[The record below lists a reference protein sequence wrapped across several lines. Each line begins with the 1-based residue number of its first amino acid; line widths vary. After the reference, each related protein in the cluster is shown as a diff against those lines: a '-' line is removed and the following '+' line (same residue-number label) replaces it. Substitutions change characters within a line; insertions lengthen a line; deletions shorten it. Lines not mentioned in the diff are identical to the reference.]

1 MSETLI
7 PPPPK
12 TRPVLPKTG
21 LGLAALTAI
30 VVGSM
35 IGSGIFA
42 LPSQMAGSAAPGPL
56 LIGWA
61 VTGVG
66 MLMLAFVFQTL
77 ASRKPEVDG
86 GVYGY
91 ARAGF
96 GNYIGF
102 TSAFGYWMS
111 AWVGNVAYLVL
122 LFSTLGYFFPAF
134 EGGATVPAIIGAS
147 VVLWIVHA
155 MTLRGIQTA
164 AFVNVVVTIAKVVPI
179 LVFIAIAAVGFKAGL
194 FTADFWGKTTQI
206 DGAPLGDTMTQV
218 KNMMLVTVWVFIGI
232 EGAAVYSQRA
242 AKRSDVGRATVLGF
256 AGVLA
261 LLLLV
266 NLLSY
271 GLMAQ
276 ADLAGVADPSMAGVL
291 ENEVGSWGA
300 AFISIGLVISLLGAL
315 IAWVMLCVE
324 ILRLP
329 AIDNVMPKALAR
341 ENKHGAPANALWL
354 TNLCVQALLLWTL
367 ANESTYTNLVYLATS
382 LILLPYLW
390 SAAYQVLLAVR
401 GETYESGRRRTR
413 DLIIGVVALGYAV
426 WLVYAGGWQYL
437 LIAALF
443 YLAGHRAVHLG
454 PPGKP
459 PARLHQSRA
468 GCRRRRHV
476 DIGRGGPADGHRQ
489 PVCPV
494 IGRKTMNTSESQL
507 GVWSEAGRLRRVMV
521 CAPGLAHQR
530 LTPENCNELLFDD
543 VIWLQQARRD
553 HFDFVAKMVDRGVE
567 VLELQDLLAEVVA
580 LPEARRWLLDRKVT
594 DDLVGSG
601 LTHEIRAWL
610 SELPA
615 ERLAE
620 FLIGGVAYQDVP
632 DEVAGSFLSA
642 FRELDP
648 AGFVLRPLPN
658 TQFMRDNTAWI
669 FHGSRPGGVLTL
681 ATFSVVAAGVVLTVS
696 PLAHGLGFTPLPW
709 QFTALV
715 ALTVAY
721 LLQLE
726 VTKTMFY
733 AEPLRLAGQSHRTRG
748 REHRVHRRAARFSH
762 PGRLPSPALP
772 A

>member
-1 MSETLI
+1 MSETVLSK
-7 PPPPK
+7 PPEA
-12 TRPVLPKTG
+12 RPSVARRG
-21 LGLAALTAI
+21 LGLAALVAI

-42 LPSQMAGSAAPGPL
+42 LPSQMAASAAPGPL
-56 LIGWA
+56 LIGWV

-77 ASRKPEVDG
+77 ASRKPDVDG

-122 LFSTLGYFFPAF
+122 LFSTLGYFFPVF

-147 VVLWIVHA
+147 IVLWVVHA

-164 AFVNVVVTIAKVVPI
+164 AFVNVIVTIAKVVPI
-179 LVFIAIAAVGFKAGL
+179 LVFIAIAVVGFKAGL

-206 DGAPLGDTMTQV
+206 DGAPLGDTMSQV
-218 KNMMLVTVWVFIGI
+218 KSMMLVTVWVFIGI

-256 AGVLA
+256 GAVLA

-276 ADLAGVADPSMAGVL
+276 AELAGVPDPSMAGVL
-291 ENEVGSWGA
+291 ESQVGSWGA

-329 AIDNVMPKALAR
+329 ALEGVMPKALAK
-341 ENKHGAPANALWL
+341 ENAHGAPATALWL

-401 GETYESGRRRTR
+401 GETYESGHGRTR
-413 DLIIGVVALGYAV
+413 DLVIGVVALGYAV

-443 YLAGHRAVHLG
+443 YLAGTALYLWARKESRLPAFTKAELAVVG
-454 PPGKP
+454 
-459 PARLHQSRA
+459 
-468 GCRRRRHV
+468 
-476 DIGRGGPADGHRQ
+476 
-489 PVCPV
+489 
-494 IGRKTMNTSESQL
+494 
-507 GVWSEAGRLRRVMV
+507 
-521 CAPGLAHQR
+521 
-530 LTPENCNELLFDD
+530 
-543 VIWLQQARRD
+543 
-553 HFDFVAKMVDRGVE
+553 
-567 VLELQDLLAEVVA
+567 VVA
-580 LPEARRWLLDRKVT
+580 
-594 DDLVGSG
+594 
-601 LTHEIRAWL
+601 
-610 SELPA
+610 
-615 ERLAE
+615 
-620 FLIGGVAYQDVP
+620 
-632 DEVAGSFLSA
+632 
-642 FRELDP
+642 
-648 AGFVLRPLPN
+648 
-658 TQFMRDNTAWI
+658 
-669 FHGSRPGGVLTL
+669 
-681 ATFSVVAAGVVLTVS
+681 ATSVVAVVLMATGNLSV
-696 PLAHGLGFTPLPW
+696 L
-709 QFTALV
+709 
-715 ALTVAY
+715 
-721 LLQLE
+721 
-726 VTKTMFY
+726 
-733 AEPLRLAGQSHRTRG
+733 
-748 REHRVHRRAARFSH
+748 
-762 PGRLPSPALP
+762 
-772 A
+772 